1 MLREPR
7 IPGRLSITE
16 YRKLLVDG
24 GGLSPAKFGEI
35 QAHRYNTNKTK
46 KGSKKRWDV

>member
-1 MLREPR
+1 MLRESR
-7 IPGRLSITE
+7 IPDRLSIND
-16 YRKLLVDG
+16 YRKLLVNG

-46 KGSKKRWDV
+46 KGSKKR